1 VRERGAPSTLAR
13 RPTGAFFAGC
23 HPMSRASRQR
33 DESRHGSQA
42 SLKSAC
48 NIRCA
53 TRLALGLIRGREFC
67 MSSLAFLLRRQPQLA
82 EQQIPPHRMN
92 RVTQAHHR
100 RLDDAVGNAFQ
111 RACLSDDLDVAV
123 ALLDVLELMHRR
135 RVDRFGKTRPIDDTA
150 IASARENLARRR
162 LRQPIAA

>member
-1 VRERGAPSTLAR
+1 MSGDRRASSLGRACCLFGNGRWAR
-13 RPTGAFFAGC
+13 RAG
-23 HPMSRASRQR
+23 
-33 DESRHGSQA
+33 DSRHGSQA

-53 TRLALGLIRGREFC
+53 TRLTLGLIKGREFC

-82 EQQIPPHRMN
+82 EQQIPSHRMD
-92 RVTQAHHR
+92 RITQAHHR
-100 RLDDAVGNAFQ
+100 RLDDAVDNAFQ

-123 ALLDVLELMHRR
+123 ALLGVLELMHQR

-150 IASARENLARRR
+150 IVRARGNLARRR